1 MTAIERIARAASWI
15 LAVGLFAY
23 LIAPLVVTIL
33 VSFGSSPSFVLPAP
47 GWTARWYQMLLARD
61 NLVPAIAL
69 SFQIAFAATGISLV
83 VGTMSAIGLVRSTFP
98 GREAVAAL
106 LVSPLMLPGI
116 VLGVALLHYFRAA
129 GLFDA
134 KLSLL
139 FAHTVITLPYIV
151 RIVYAALQRFDF
163 ALIDAAR
170 TLGCTYPQAVV
181 RVMLPALAPA
191 FGAAGMFSILASL
204 DNYPVSIFLTDA
216 RNKTLPIQVL
226 QYLDEQPDPSIA
238 ALAAA
243 MIFLTLLVMI
253 LGDRLVGIRRMAS
266 F

>member
-1 MTAIERIARAASWI
+1 
-15 LAVGLFAY
+15 
-23 LIAPLVVTIL
+23 
-33 VSFGSSPSFVLPAP
+33 
-47 GWTARWYQMLLARD
+47 
-61 NLVPAIAL
+61 
-69 SFQIAFAATGISLV
+69 
-83 VGTMSAIGLVRSTFP
+83 
-98 GREAVAAL
+98 
-106 LVSPLMLPGI
+106 VSPLMLPGI